1 METIINRK
9 QYILDEIKRSGF
21 VTVTDLAE
29 KLKVTEVTIRTDLR
43 VLQKEGKIDRTHGGA
58 TLSTRS
64 VVDMNED
71 IKAQI
76 NVEKKEAIANAAARL
91 VDRDDTIL
99 VASGSTMVAF
109 AEKIES
115 QGQLTVVTPSIR
127 ISMKLLAKQNIGIMQ
142 LGGMIYPNTLST
154 RDDYAI
160 QGLANVHCNKLF
172 FGAEGFDMFGGITCA
187 TLEEAK
193 LTQKMIAA
201 ASQTILLADSTK
213 FGRHG
218 FGKICG
224 LEDIDILVTDSGLK
238 KEVREKIEDLGIT
251 VIIA

>member
-76 NVEKKEAIANAAARL
+76 NVDKKEAIATAAAQL

-109 AEKIES
+109 AEKIQS

-160 QGLANVHCNKLF
+160 QGLANIHCNKLF

-201 ASQTILLADSTK
+201 ASQVILLADSTK

-224 LEDIDILVTDSGLK
+224 LEDIDILVTDSDIPR
-238 KEVREKIEDLGIT
+238 EVREKIEDLGIT
-251 VIIA
+251 VIVA

>member
-1 METIINRK
+1 MEAIINRK

-76 NVEKKEAIANAAARL
+76 NVEKKEAIANAAAHL
-91 VDRDDTIL
+91 VDRNDTIL

-224 LEDIDILVTDSGLK
+224 LEDIDILVTDNGLQ

>member
-1 METIINRK
+1 MTDFEPF
-9 QYILDEIKRSGF
+9 SG
-21 VTVTDLAE
+21 
-29 KLKVTEVTIRTDLR
+29 IWR
-43 VLQKEGKIDRTHGGA
+43 
-58 TLSTRS
+58 LSMTYS
-64 VVDMNED
+64 
-71 IKAQI
+71 
-76 NVEKKEAIANAAARL
+76 
-91 VDRDDTIL
+91 
-99 VASGSTMVAF
+99 F

-115 QGQLTVVTPSIR
+115 QGQLTVVMPSIR

-172 FGAEGFDMFGGITCA
+172 FGAEGFDLFGGITCA

-218 FGKICG
+218 FGKICS
-224 LEDIDILVTDSGLK
+224 LEDIDILVTDNGLQ

>member
-76 NVEKKEAIANAAARL
+76 NVDKKEAIATAAAQL

-109 AEKIES
+109 AEKIQS

-160 QGLANVHCNKLF
+160 QGLANIHCNKLF

-201 ASQTILLADSTK
+201 ASQVILLADSTK

-224 LEDIDILVTDSGLK
+224 LEDIDILVTDSDIPR
-238 KEVREKIEDLGIT
+238 EVRDKIEDLGIT
-251 VIIA
+251 VIVA